1 MYLKFG
7 TDYERKNVTGTCHT
21 DYVASQNVDIEYS
34 EKVLFWELDLS
45 PVKSLIALLVDIKR
59 YCKIYM

>member
-34 EKVLFWELDLS
+34 IFLRR
-45 PVKSLIALLVDIKR
+45 SLYGI
-59 YCKIYM
+59 